1 MIAKGTIIRYSG
13 GYSDSESESWGMN
26 AGTQSGWSVSSGG
39 QGETQHGSSGGS
51 QFGLNRG
58 NSTSSSQN
66 VGWNQ
71 TIDYLIQ
78 PGVFTRLKGGG
89 PESRYQIQGVLFNVS
104 ST

>member
-1 MIAKGTIIRYSG
+1 
-13 GYSDSESESWGMN
+13 MN

-58 NSTSSSQN
+58 NSTSSSRN

-89 PESRYQIQGVLFNVS
+89 PESRYQVQGVLFKAGKDWNRTGRTFLDV
-104 ST
+104 TFPQR